1 MDNEIER
8 LKREVERLQKAL
20 EAKQQVSVA
29 SPALIN
35 NHELI
40 EDLARYQEGLWTQ
53 QQVKKRWREVIDEKT
68 WNELGSDDELVRAI
82 EARRV
87 QRVRSGAFKRELA
100 QKHIIKAPDILEKI
114 MSDDSAN
121 ARHRVDSIKALD
133 ALADPGP
140 QTAPPSLSRDPFR
153 RAPTEQTLAQ
163 GHLGLQPR
171 PMGRKPYACRTQC
184 RPLAQKTGCRGHRD
198 PRGEAS
204 VMPFPKVKRHDL
216 ASRFNCEA

>member
-29 SPALIN
+29 SPSLIN

-68 WNELGSDDELVRAI
+68 WNELGSDDELVQAI

-87 QRVRSGAFKRELA
+87 QRVRSGATKKELA
-100 QKHIIKAPDILEKI
+100 QMHIVRGP
-114 MSDDSAN
+114 N
-121 ARHRVDSIKALD
+121 R
-133 ALADPGP
+133 LA
-140 QTAPPSLSRDPFR
+140 
-153 RAPTEQTLAQ
+153 
-163 GHLGLQPR
+163 
-171 PMGRKPYACRTQC
+171 
-184 RPLAQKTGCRGHRD
+184 
-198 PRGEAS
+198 
-204 VMPFPKVKRHDL
+204 
-216 ASRFNCEA
+216 

>member
-8 LKREVERLQKAL
+8 LKREVARLQKAL
-20 EAKQQVSVA
+20 NDRQQVSVA
-29 SPALIN
+29 SPSLIN

-68 WNELGSDDELVRAI
+68 WNELGSDDELVQAI

-140 QTAPPSLSRDPFR
+140 QVAPPADRFYIRIDLTGDSKLKNPGDILTIDATPLKT
-153 RAPTEQTLAQ
+153 PTEDDWT
-163 GHLGLQPR
+163 R
-171 PMGRKPYACRTQC
+171 
-184 RPLAQKTGCRGHRD
+184 
-198 PRGEAS
+198 
-204 VMPFPKVKRHDL
+204 
-216 ASRFNCEA
+216 

>member
-29 SPALIN
+29 SPSLIN

-40 EDLARYQEGLWTQ
+40 EDLARYQEGLYTQ

-87 QRVRSGAFKRELA
+87 QRVRSGAFKRERA
-100 QKHIIKAPDILEKI
+100 QQHITKAPDILEKI
-114 MSDDSAN
+114 MSDDDAN
-121 ARHRVDSIKALD
+121 ERHRIDAAKVLDS
-133 ALADPGP
+133 LADPGP
-140 QTAPPSLSRDPFR
+140 QSTPPADRFIITIDLTADAKLRSAEPDPNDVIVIEATKPPAAITDKSEDDW
-153 RAPTEQTLAQ
+153 
-163 GHLGLQPR
+163 
-171 PMGRKPYACRTQC
+171 GR
-184 RPLAQKTGCRGHRD
+184 
-198 PRGEAS
+198 
-204 VMPFPKVKRHDL
+204 
-216 ASRFNCEA
+216 